1 MIKFCGAVCIVAGT
15 TCYGLFYAFQKK
27 SRLWRLKQF
36 KESLLC
42 LSGQLRVARIA
53 MPQALAQIGQKSRYD
68 YLSQFYIFVSE
79 NLEQHTYSG
88 FWETWAAGIDSY
100 VRDIY
105 LTESDSEILK
115 NIGSIPLHLDIQ
127 MQLAFLEEN
136 ISELDNLIDEPI
148 NFINNQVEE
157 FERRRVEEKKSL
169 ISEIYT
175 EIMAEHGEA
184 SGYLPLQ
191 RIYDSKWENATTTKK
206 AITEAI
212 AERVDHVEKDFCIIR
227 SMESEFKDNGIE
239 KYKATLELS
248 DAIEVM
254 NQYQKQK
261 EEILRRQEEEAKR
274 KAEEEARKAS
284 EVSSATDT
292 PMQEAPVAQTVPEE
306 KIIEPKPV
314 NDSIVYEIIAD
325 PFQIV
330 QLEAQMRSL
339 EIKYRRVR

>member
-1 MIKFCGAVCIVAGT
+1 MEEIRVNVEQKNGVIGFNFEEIKEKLNSELEIYKNMIFTEDSKAEAKKTIAS
-15 TCYGLFYAFQKK
+15 LRKLKK
-27 SRLWRLKQF
+27 SVNDKKLEVKKSF
-36 KESLLC
+36 MIPYTNFE
-42 LSGQLRVARIA
+42 
-53 MPQALAQIGQKSRYD
+53 AQVK
-68 YLSQFYIFVSE
+68 
-79 NLEQHTYSG
+79 
-88 FWETWAAGIDSY
+88 
-100 VRDIY
+100 
-105 LTESDSEILK
+105 
-115 NIGSIPLHLDIQ
+115 
-127 MQLAFLEEN
+127 
-136 ISELDNLIDEPI
+136 ELDNLIDEPI

-175 EIMAEHGEA
+175 EIMAEHVEA

-212 AERVDHVEKDFCIIR
+212 AERVDHVEKDLGIIR
-227 SMESEFKDNGIE
+227 SMGSEFEDKGIE

-248 DAIEVM
+248 DAIEAM

-274 KAEEEARKAS
+274 KAEVEARKAS
-284 EVSSATDT
+284 EVSSAIDT
-292 PMQEAPVAQTVPEE
+292 PMQESPVAQTEPEE
-306 KIIEPKPV
+306 KIIEQKPV

-330 QLEAQMRSL
+330 MMEAFMR
-339 EIKYRRVR
+339 ENDINFKRTK

>member
-1 MIKFCGAVCIVAGT
+1 MEEIRVNVEQKNGVIGFNFEEIKEKLNSELEIYKNMIFTEESKTEAKKTIAS
-15 TCYGLFYAFQKK
+15 LRKLKK
-27 SRLWRLKQF
+27 SVNDKKLEVKKSF
-36 KESLLC
+36 MIPYTNFE
-42 LSGQLRVARIA
+42 
-53 MPQALAQIGQKSRYD
+53 AQ
-68 YLSQFYIFVSE
+68 V
-79 NLEQHTYSG
+79 N
-88 FWETWAAGIDSY
+88 
-100 VRDIY
+100 
-105 LTESDSEILK
+105 
-115 NIGSIPLHLDIQ
+115 
-127 MQLAFLEEN
+127 
-136 ISELDNLIDEPI
+136 ELDNLIDEPI

-157 FERRRVEEKKSL
+157 FERKRVEEKKAL

-175 EIMAEHGEA
+175 EIMAEHEEA

-212 AERVDHVEKDFCIIR
+212 AERVDHVEKDLGIIR
-227 SMESEFKDNGIE
+227 SMGSEFEDKGIE

-274 KAEEEARKAS
+274 KAEEEARNES
-284 EVSSATDT
+284 EKNSEPDIAVNETPITDN
-292 PMQEAPVAQTVPEE
+292 VPEE
-306 KIIEPKPV
+306 KFVEPKPANNV
-314 NDSIVYEIIAD
+314 VTYEGVAD

-339 EIKYRRVR
+339 EIKYRRLR

>member
-1 MIKFCGAVCIVAGT
+1 MEEIRVNVEQKNGVIGFNFEEIKEKLNSELEIYKNMIFTEDSKTEAKKTIAS
-15 TCYGLFYAFQKK
+15 LRKLKK
-27 SRLWRLKQF
+27 SVNDKKLEVKKSF
-36 KESLLC
+36 MIPYTNFE
-42 LSGQLRVARIA
+42 
-53 MPQALAQIGQKSRYD
+53 AQVK
-68 YLSQFYIFVSE
+68 
-79 NLEQHTYSG
+79 
-88 FWETWAAGIDSY
+88 
-100 VRDIY
+100 
-105 LTESDSEILK
+105 
-115 NIGSIPLHLDIQ
+115 
-127 MQLAFLEEN
+127 
-136 ISELDNLIDEPI
+136 ELDNLIDEPI

-157 FERRRVEEKKSL
+157 FERKRVEEKKAL

-175 EIMAEHGEA
+175 EIMAEHEES

-212 AERVDHVEKDFCIIR
+212 AERVDHVEKDLGIIR
-227 SMESEFKDNGIE
+227 SMGLEFEDKGIE

-274 KAEEEARKAS
+274 KAEE
-284 EVSSATDT
+284 
-292 PMQEAPVAQTVPEE
+292 EAPVAQTVPEE

>member
-1 MIKFCGAVCIVAGT
+1 MEEIRVNVEQKNGVIGFNFEEIKEKLNSELEIYKNMIFTEDSKTEAKKTIAS
-15 TCYGLFYAFQKK
+15 LRKLKK
-27 SRLWRLKQF
+27 SVNDKKLEVKKSF
-36 KESLLC
+36 MIPYTNFE
-42 LSGQLRVARIA
+42 
-53 MPQALAQIGQKSRYD
+53 AQVK
-68 YLSQFYIFVSE
+68 
-79 NLEQHTYSG
+79 
-88 FWETWAAGIDSY
+88 
-100 VRDIY
+100 
-105 LTESDSEILK
+105 
-115 NIGSIPLHLDIQ
+115 
-127 MQLAFLEEN
+127 
-136 ISELDNLIDEPI
+136 ELDNLIDEPI

-175 EIMAEHGEA
+175 EIMADHGEA

-212 AERVDHVEKDFCIIR
+212 AERVDHVEKDLGIIR
-227 SMESEFKDNGIE
+227 SMGSEFEDNGIE

-274 KAEEEARKAS
+274 KAEEEARKES

-292 PMQEAPVAQTVPEE
+292 PMQEAPVTQTAPEE

>member
-1 MIKFCGAVCIVAGT
+1 MEEIRVNVEQKNGVIGFNFEEIKEKLNSELEIYKNMIFTEDSKAEAKMTIAS
-15 TCYGLFYAFQKK
+15 LRKLKK
-27 SRLWRLKQF
+27 SVNDKKLEVKKSF
-36 KESLLC
+36 MIPYTNFE
-42 LSGQLRVARIA
+42 
-53 MPQALAQIGQKSRYD
+53 AQVK
-68 YLSQFYIFVSE
+68 
-79 NLEQHTYSG
+79 
-88 FWETWAAGIDSY
+88 
-100 VRDIY
+100 
-105 LTESDSEILK
+105 
-115 NIGSIPLHLDIQ
+115 
-127 MQLAFLEEN
+127 
-136 ISELDNLIDEPI
+136 ELDNLIDEPI

-157 FERRRVEEKKSL
+157 FERKRVEEKKAL

-175 EIMAEHGEA
+175 EIMAEHEEA

-212 AERVDHVEKDFCIIR
+212 AERVDHVEKDLGIIR
-227 SMESEFKDNGIE
+227 SMGSEFEDKGIE

>member
-1 MIKFCGAVCIVAGT
+1 MEEIRVNVEQKNGVIGFNFEEIKEKLNSELEIYKNMIFTEESKTEAKKTIAS
-15 TCYGLFYAFQKK
+15 LRKLKK
-27 SRLWRLKQF
+27 SVNDKKLEVKKSF
-36 KESLLC
+36 MIPYTNFE
-42 LSGQLRVARIA
+42 
-53 MPQALAQIGQKSRYD
+53 AQVK
-68 YLSQFYIFVSE
+68 
-79 NLEQHTYSG
+79 
-88 FWETWAAGIDSY
+88 
-100 VRDIY
+100 
-105 LTESDSEILK
+105 
-115 NIGSIPLHLDIQ
+115 
-127 MQLAFLEEN
+127 
-136 ISELDNLIDEPI
+136 ELDNLIDEPI

-157 FERRRVEEKKSL
+157 FERKRVEEKKAL

-175 EIMAEHGEA
+175 EIMAEHEEA

-212 AERVDHVEKDFCIIR
+212 TERVDHVEKDLGIIR
-227 SMESEFKDNGIE
+227 SMESEFEDKGIE
-239 KYKATLELS
+239 KYKTTLELS

-274 KAEEEARKAS
+274 KAEEEARTAS
-284 EVSSATDT
+284 EVNSAIDT
-292 PMQEAPVAQTVPEE
+292 PMQESPVAQTAPEE
-306 KIIEPKPV
+306 IIIEPKPV

>member
-1 MIKFCGAVCIVAGT
+1 MEEIRVNVEQKNGVIGFNFEEIKEKLNSELEIYKNMIFTEDSKTEAKKTIAS
-15 TCYGLFYAFQKK
+15 LRKLKK
-27 SRLWRLKQF
+27 SVNDKKLEVKKSF
-36 KESLLC
+36 MIPYTNFE
-42 LSGQLRVARIA
+42 
-53 MPQALAQIGQKSRYD
+53 AQVK
-68 YLSQFYIFVSE
+68 
-79 NLEQHTYSG
+79 
-88 FWETWAAGIDSY
+88 
-100 VRDIY
+100 
-105 LTESDSEILK
+105 
-115 NIGSIPLHLDIQ
+115 
-127 MQLAFLEEN
+127 
-136 ISELDNLIDEPI
+136 ELDNLIDEPI

-157 FERRRVEEKKSL
+157 FERKRVEEKKAL

-175 EIMAEHGEA
+175 EIMAEHEEA

-212 AERVDHVEKDFCIIR
+212 AERVDHVEKDLGIIR
-227 SMESEFKDNGIE
+227 SMGLEFEDKGIE

-292 PMQEAPVAQTVPEE
+292 PMQESPVAQTAPEE
-306 KIIEPKPV
+306 KIIEQKPV

-330 QLEAQMRSL
+330 MMEAFMR
-339 EIKYRRVR
+339 ENDINFKRTK

>member
-1 MIKFCGAVCIVAGT
+1 MEEIRVNVEQKNGVIGFNFEEIKEKLNSELEIYKNMIFTEESKTEAKKTIAS
-15 TCYGLFYAFQKK
+15 LRKLKK
-27 SRLWRLKQF
+27 SVNDKKLEVKKSF
-36 KESLLC
+36 MIPYTNFE
-42 LSGQLRVARIA
+42 
-53 MPQALAQIGQKSRYD
+53 AQVK
-68 YLSQFYIFVSE
+68 
-79 NLEQHTYSG
+79 
-88 FWETWAAGIDSY
+88 
-100 VRDIY
+100 
-105 LTESDSEILK
+105 
-115 NIGSIPLHLDIQ
+115 
-127 MQLAFLEEN
+127 
-136 ISELDNLIDEPI
+136 ELDNLIDEPI

-157 FERRRVEEKKSL
+157 FERKRVEEKKAL

-175 EIMAEHGEA
+175 EIMAEHVEA

-206 AITEAI
+206 AITETI
-212 AERVDHVEKDFCIIR
+212 TERVDHVEKDLGIIR
-227 SMESEFKDNGIE
+227 SMESEFEDKGIE

>member
-1 MIKFCGAVCIVAGT
+1 MEEIRVNVEQKNGVIGFNFEEIKEKLNSELEIYKNMIFTEDSKTEAKKTIAS
-15 TCYGLFYAFQKK
+15 LRKLKK
-27 SRLWRLKQF
+27 SVNDKKLEVKKSF
-36 KESLLC
+36 MIPYTNFE
-42 LSGQLRVARIA
+42 
-53 MPQALAQIGQKSRYD
+53 AQVK
-68 YLSQFYIFVSE
+68 
-79 NLEQHTYSG
+79 
-88 FWETWAAGIDSY
+88 
-100 VRDIY
+100 
-105 LTESDSEILK
+105 
-115 NIGSIPLHLDIQ
+115 
-127 MQLAFLEEN
+127 
-136 ISELDNLIDEPI
+136 ELDNLIDEPI

-175 EIMAEHGEA
+175 EIMAEHVEA

-212 AERVDHVEKDFCIIR
+212 AERVDHVEKDLGIIR
-227 SMESEFKDNGIE
+227 SMGSEFEDKGIE

-274 KAEEEARKAS
+274 KAEEEARKESDTNS
-284 EVSSATDT
+284 EPDITVNETPITDN
-292 PMQEAPVAQTVPEE
+292 VPEE
-306 KIIEPKPV
+306 KFVEPKPANNV
-314 NDSIVYEIIAD
+314 VTYEVVAD

-339 EIKYRRVR
+339 DIKYRRVR

>member
-1 MIKFCGAVCIVAGT
+1 MEEIRVNVEQKNGVIGFNFEEIKEKLNSELEIYKNMIFTEESKTEAKKTIAS
-15 TCYGLFYAFQKK
+15 LRKLKK
-27 SRLWRLKQF
+27 SVNDKKLEVKKSF
-36 KESLLC
+36 MIPYTNFE
-42 LSGQLRVARIA
+42 
-53 MPQALAQIGQKSRYD
+53 AQVK
-68 YLSQFYIFVSE
+68 
-79 NLEQHTYSG
+79 
-88 FWETWAAGIDSY
+88 
-100 VRDIY
+100 
-105 LTESDSEILK
+105 
-115 NIGSIPLHLDIQ
+115 
-127 MQLAFLEEN
+127 
-136 ISELDNLIDEPI
+136 ELDNLIDEPI

-157 FERRRVEEKKSL
+157 FERKRVEEKKAL

-175 EIMAEHGEA
+175 EIMAEHEEA

-212 AERVDHVEKDFCIIR
+212 AERVDHVEKDLGIIR
-227 SMESEFKDNGIE
+227 SMGSEFEDKGIE

-261 EEILRRQEEEAKR
+261 EEILRRQ
-274 KAEEEARKAS
+274 EEEARKAS

>member
-1 MIKFCGAVCIVAGT
+1 MEEIRVNVEQKNGVIGFNFEEIKEKLNSELEIYKNMIFTEDSKAEAKKTIAS
-15 TCYGLFYAFQKK
+15 LRKLKK
-27 SRLWRLKQF
+27 SVNDKKLEVKKSF
-36 KESLLC
+36 MIPYTNFE
-42 LSGQLRVARIA
+42 
-53 MPQALAQIGQKSRYD
+53 AQVK
-68 YLSQFYIFVSE
+68 
-79 NLEQHTYSG
+79 
-88 FWETWAAGIDSY
+88 
-100 VRDIY
+100 
-105 LTESDSEILK
+105 
-115 NIGSIPLHLDIQ
+115 
-127 MQLAFLEEN
+127 
-136 ISELDNLIDEPI
+136 ELDNLIDEPI

-175 EIMAEHGEA
+175 EIMAEHVEA

-191 RIYDSKWENATTTKK
+191 RIYDSKWENSTTTKK

-212 AERVDHVEKDFCIIR
+212 AERVDHVEKDLGIIR
-227 SMESEFKDNGIE
+227 SMGSEFEDKGIE

-274 KAEEEARKAS
+274 KAEEEARKES
-284 EVSSATDT
+284 EKNSEPDIVVNETPITDN
-292 PMQEAPVAQTVPEE
+292 VPEE
-306 KIIEPKPV
+306 KFVEPKPANNV
-314 NDSIVYEIIAD
+314 VTYEVVAD

-339 EIKYRRVR
+339 DIKYRRVR

>member
-1 MIKFCGAVCIVAGT
+1 MEEIRVNVEQKNGVIGFNFEEIKEKLNSELEIYKNMIFTEESKTEAKKTIAS
-15 TCYGLFYAFQKK
+15 LRKLKK
-27 SRLWRLKQF
+27 SVNDKKLEVKKF
-36 KESLLC
+36 FMIPYTNFE
-42 LSGQLRVARIA
+42 
-53 MPQALAQIGQKSRYD
+53 AQVK
-68 YLSQFYIFVSE
+68 
-79 NLEQHTYSG
+79 
-88 FWETWAAGIDSY
+88 
-100 VRDIY
+100 
-105 LTESDSEILK
+105 
-115 NIGSIPLHLDIQ
+115 
-127 MQLAFLEEN
+127 
-136 ISELDNLIDEPI
+136 ELDNLIDEPI

-157 FERRRVEEKKSL
+157 FERRRVEEKKAL

-175 EIMAEHGEA
+175 EIMAEHEEA

-212 AERVDHVEKDFCIIR
+212 TERVDHVEKDLGIIR
-227 SMESEFKDNGIE
+227 SMESEFEDKGIE
-239 KYKATLELS
+239 KYKTTLELS

-274 KAEEEARKAS
+274 KAEEEARTAS
-284 EVSSATDT
+284 EVNSAIDT
-292 PMQEAPVAQTVPEE
+292 PMQESPVAQTAPEE
-306 KIIEPKPV
+306 IIIEPKPV